1 MFCQKC
7 GKENPDNSQFCKGCG
22 APVNAGATPPVPP
35 TYQQTAAQQP
45 VVMVQPPKKKKTGK
59 IVLAIIGAIVVLAI
73 AGNILGSGNGGNSTT
88 PANAGTNASGSAEKE
103 TPKEEVIK
111 ISAVDILA
119 EYEANEVAATE
130 KYKGKMLEISGVI
143 DDFGK
148 DILDKTYLTISDG
161 KEFSTNSV
169 QLYFDDSE
177 NSKVAE
183 LKKGDSVVI
192 VGRCGDF
199 SVFNLAVNNCKLK

>member
-7 GKENPDNSQFCKGCG
+7 GKETPDNAQFCKNCG
-22 APVNAGATPPVPP
+22 APVSAGAVQPVPP
-35 TYQQTAAQQP
+35 TFQQP
-45 VVMVQPPKKKKTGK
+45 VVTAQPPKKKKVGK
-59 IVLAIIGAIVVLAI
+59 IALAIIGAIVVLAI
-73 AGNILGSGNGGNSTT
+73 VGNMFGSKEDSGNTT
-88 PANAGTNASGSAEKE
+88 AANAGANASSSAAKEKKPTEE
-103 TPKEEVIK
+103 TIK

-130 KYKGKMLEISGVI
+130 KYKGKMLEISGII

-161 KEFSTNSV
+161 KEFSTNAV
-169 QLYFDDSE
+169 QFYFDDSE
-177 NSKVAE
+177 VSSVAE

-192 VGRCGDF
+192 IGRCGDF
-199 SVFNLAVNNCKLK
+199 NVFNLSVNNCKLK

>member
-1 MFCQKC
+1 MNMFCQKC
-7 GKENPDNSQFCKGCG
+7 GKETPDNAQFCKTCG
-22 APVNAGATPPVPP
+22 APVSAGAAQPVPP
-35 TYQQTAAQQP
+35 TFQQP
-45 VVMVQPPKKKKTGK
+45 VVTAQPPKKKKAGK
-59 IVLAIIGAIVVLAI
+59 IVLAVIGAIVVLAI
-73 AGNILGSGNGGNSTT
+73 VGNMFGSKEDSGNTT
-88 PANAGTNASGSAEKE
+88 AANAGANASSSAAKEEK
-103 TPKEEVIK
+103 PKEETIK

-130 KYKGKMLEISGVI
+130 KYKGKMLEISGII

-161 KEFSTNSV
+161 KEFSTNAV
-169 QLYFDDSE
+169 QFYFDDSE
-177 NSKVAE
+177 VSKVAE

-199 SVFNLAVNNCKLK
+199 NVFNLSVKNCKLK